1 MYFLIVVPVLLV
13 TLEFGQ
19 TPAPSSNPEQ
29 ASINQRD
36 ASAARMVTTP
46 WRRTVP
52 LSLQNH
58 HLPDTASSLPLQ
70 GLGRTGRAGYDETE
84 KAFPGMGEL
93 NDSRDDGLFYPSR
106 GRRCS
111 PGLA

>member
-36 ASAARMVTTP
+36 ASAA
-46 WRRTVP
+46 
-52 LSLQNH
+52 
-58 HLPDTASSLPLQ
+58 
-70 GLGRTGRAGYDETE
+70 G
-84 KAFPGMGEL
+84 
-93 NDSRDDGLFYPSR
+93 
-106 GRRCS
+106 
-111 PGLA
+111 